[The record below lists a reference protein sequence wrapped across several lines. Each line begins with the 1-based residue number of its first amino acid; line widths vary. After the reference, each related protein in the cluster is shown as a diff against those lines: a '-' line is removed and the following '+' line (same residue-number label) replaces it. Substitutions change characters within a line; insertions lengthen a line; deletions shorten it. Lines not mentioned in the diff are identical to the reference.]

1 MEALEHPSWGGQMNE
16 QDILRIVRNI
26 LSSVVDLVDSGSN
39 EKTSSAVLFNVRN
52 GVEGFVS
59 LLDEV
64 ILDDTISDVEGLED
78 VTTEDM

>member
-1 MEALEHPSWGGQMNE
+1 MNE
-16 QDILRIVRNI
+16 QDLLRIVRNI
-26 LSSVVDLVDSGSN
+26 LSSAVDLVDSSGN
-39 EKTSSAVLFNVRN
+39 EKTLSAVLLNVRN

-78 VTTEDM
+78 VTKEDM

>member
-1 MEALEHPSWGGQMNE
+1 MNE